1 MRYPARY
8 WLLGGAA
15 SVAVHGL
22 IIMAITDSE
31 PEVRI
36 ERGAGA
42 AVIVTTLT
50 TTRALAG
57 ENPAAA
63 LEAVEPEA
71 EPHAPADTGI
81 PPVRPDAAV
90 SREPL
95 EAVTHAPAP
104 ARPSGTAEIQVS
116 RPSEAAAVTVGRQVP
131 RTASETASAVPAA
144 SPAGDVAPAEARRP
158 PEAPQTDAKTA
169 AVIAAVAADTTRF
182 TEAAPVRSAE
192 EIESRENG
200 APADSLPAPEEAVA
214 PTPPDQTPLS
224 GKTEAVPTRPAA
236 ALSPKQPAERKAADP
251 AKPSA
256 VRDIRPETARTAAD
270 EVAGQAAQAEVA
282 AESPIEPQPVR
293 APKTP
298 IANVRSGRPAAEPVA
313 PSVAPAAEPE
323 TARTANTG
331 PVEDVAAT
339 RATAEAVDS
348 SRRNRV
354 EPKEAESPVEAVT
367 ERRKAVAPVRPR
379 EKTVVGK
386 QKKTAKKSRKTAR
399 KPKTSKSEK
408 SGRQR
413 VASVRRSGSTVRD
426 RSTGQAGDSG
436 RNRAAAG
443 TASMSNYLGKIVSRL
458 KRQKRYPSS
467 ARQKKLQGT
476 AVIAF
481 TVKANGGV
489 AGVRLRRS
497 SGHPALDREVR
508 AMLRRA
514 APFPPIPKNSRRRA
528 LLLSV
533 PITFRMR

>member
-57 ENPAAA
+57 ENSAAA
-63 LEAVEPEA
+63 LEAVEPGA
-71 EPHAPADTGI
+71 EPPAPADTGI

-95 EAVTHAPAP
+95 EAATRAPAP
-104 ARPSGTAEIQVS
+104 ARPSETAEIQAS

-131 RTASETASAVPAA
+131 RTASETASTVPAA
-144 SPAGDVAPAEARRP
+144 SPAGDVAPAEAGRP
-158 PEAPQTDAKTA
+158 PEAPQTDAKAA

-182 TEAAPVRSAE
+182 TEAAPVSSAE
-192 EIESRENG
+192 EIDSRENS
-200 APADSLPAPEEAVA
+200 APA
-214 PTPPDQTPLS
+214 DQTPLT
-224 GKTEAVPTRPAA
+224 GKTEAVPARPAA
-236 ALSPKQPAERKAADP
+236 ELSPKQPAERKAADP

-256 VRDIRPETARTAAD
+256 VRDIRPETARTAAA
-270 EVAGQAAQAEVA
+270 EVAGQAPEAEVA
-282 AESPIEPQPVR
+282 AESPIEPQPVQ

-298 IANVRSGRPAAEPVA
+298 ITKVRSGRPAAEPVA
-313 PSVAPAAEPE
+313 PSVASAAEPE

-331 PVEDVAAT
+331 TVEDVAAT

-348 SRRNRV
+348 SRRTRV

-367 ERRKAVAPVRPR
+367 KRRKAVAPVRPR

-386 QKKTAKKSRKTAR
+386 QKKTAKKPRKIAR

-413 VASVRRSGSTVRD
+413 VASVRRSGSTVRG

-443 TASMSNYLGKIVSRL
+443 TASMSDYLGKIVSRL